1 MENQVNNNFN
11 NKLIKKTVTLQYQ
24 ISTRNID
31 WWIKKE
37 TKKKYKWNKIKE
49 ANLKEDYKGNY
60 FEIIWSME

>member
-11 NKLIKKTVTLQYQ
+11 NKLIKKIVTLQYQ
-24 ISTRNID
+24 ISTRNIY

-37 TKKKYKWNKIKE
+37 KKKKYKWNKIKE

>member
-31 WWIKKE
+31 
-37 TKKKYKWNKIKE
+37 
-49 ANLKEDYKGNY
+49 
-60 FEIIWSME
+60 